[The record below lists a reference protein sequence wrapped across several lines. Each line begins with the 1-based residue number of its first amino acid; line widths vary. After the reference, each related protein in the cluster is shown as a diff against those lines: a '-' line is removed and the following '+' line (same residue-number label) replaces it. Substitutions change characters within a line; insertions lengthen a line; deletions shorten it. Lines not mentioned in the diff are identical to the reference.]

1 MIAPTEETEH
11 NKERKNAM
19 QNEELEIIRM
29 SEIQMREV
37 EWLWYPYI
45 PFGKLTII
53 QGDPGEGKTTF
64 ALRLAA
70 ACSTGT
76 AMPGME
82 SLSPFNVIYQS
93 AEDGLEDTIKPRLTE
108 AGADQERVI
117 NIREDKKSLHLLDSR
132 IEKAIVRCDAKLLIL
147 DPLQGYL
154 GERIDMNRANE
165 IREVMKAIGQ
175 VAQRTGCAIVLV
187 GHLNKATG
195 MISAYRG
202 LGSIDFR
209 AAARSVLVVGRLRKN
224 NSVSCEN
231 GYKYHSD
238 NENIERLRAESDK
251 LCPQY
256 GLSVLPPKEQSQK
269 VKQMSSREYRA
280 AERGESWKMQLI
292 VTIEDAMAIA
302 RSREHFIRLMEAE
315 GYEVKWTRDRK
326 SITYT
331 TPDGKRCRNNK
342 LHEEKF
348 LKENME
354 YEFRIRNEIARGIKG
369 YGESAYEESGNRRPL
384 YSSDGRELEGSDRR
398 DEYADRYALSDT
410 EIADRAGN
418 QRGTHLVYGTADRDT
433 DRVRRELPG
442 TDRTVHRNDGTD
454 GNSIYREDEYGNREY
469 VITGWESERT
479 VFTESIFG
487 TGNGENV
494 YETEYMDLADP
505 DGGADHLGTD
515 TAYLFADLTNIID
528 EDAPVEDCTT
538 MRQPQHRKK
547 NNGPVMGGM

>member
-1 MIAPTEETEH
+1 MGKITQIL
-11 NKERKNAM
+11 R
-19 QNEELEIIRM
+19 
-29 SEIQMREV
+29 
-37 EWLWYPYI
+37 YFYI
-45 PFGKLTII
+45 FG
-53 QGDPGEGKTTF
+53 
-64 ALRLAA
+64 
-70 ACSTGT
+70 
-76 AMPGME
+76 
-82 SLSPFNVIYQS
+82 
-93 AEDGLEDTIKPRLTE
+93 
-108 AGADQERVI
+108 
-117 NIREDKKSLHLLDSR
+117 
-132 IEKAIVRCDAKLLIL
+132 
-147 DPLQGYL
+147 
-154 GERIDMNRANE
+154 
-165 IREVMKAIGQ
+165 
-175 VAQRTGCAIVLV
+175 
-187 GHLNKATG
+187 
-195 MISAYRG
+195 
-202 LGSIDFR
+202 
-209 AAARSVLVVGRLRKN
+209 
-224 NSVSCEN
+224 EN

-251 LCPQY
+251 LCLQY

-331 TPDGKRCRNNK
+331 TPDGKRCRDNK

-354 YEFRIRNEIARGIKG
+354 YEFRIRNEISRGIEE
-369 YGESAYEESGNRRPL
+369 YGESAYEESGNLRPL

-398 DEYADRYALSDT
+398 DECADRYALSDT

-479 VFTESIFG
+479 VFTESLFG

>member
-1 MIAPTEETEH
+1 M
-11 NKERKNAM
+11 
-19 QNEELEIIRM
+19 
-29 SEIQMREV
+29 
-37 EWLWYPYI
+37 
-45 PFGKLTII
+45 F
-53 QGDPGEGKTTF
+53 PGFE
-64 ALRLAA
+64 
-70 ACSTGT
+70 
-76 AMPGME
+76 
-82 SLSPFNVIYQS
+82 
-93 AEDGLEDTIKPRLTE
+93 
-108 AGADQERVI
+108 
-117 NIREDKKSLHLLDSR
+117 
-132 IEKAIVRCDAKLLIL
+132 
-147 DPLQGYL
+147 
-154 GERIDMNRANE
+154 
-165 IREVMKAIGQ
+165 
-175 VAQRTGCAIVLV
+175 VLV
-187 GHLNKATG
+187 ATHADKAHTH
-195 MISAYRG
+195 SH
-202 LGSIDFR
+202 F
-209 AAARSVLVVGRLRKN
+209 VV

-251 LCPQY
+251 LCLQY

-331 TPDGKRCRNNK
+331 MPDGKRCRDNK

-418 QRGTHLVYGTADRDT
+418 QRGTHLVYESADRDT
-433 DRVRRELPG
+433 DRVRREQSG
-442 TDRTVHRNDGTD
+442 ADRTVHRNDGTD

-479 VFTESIFG
+479 VFTESLFG